1 MEILT
6 TKEEDYS
13 VLVET
18 LYLIS
23 IPGVKDSILQE
34 KNFPLEVFS
43 KDLDW

>member
-23 IPGVKDSILQE
+23 IPGVKDSILHE
-34 KNFPLEVFS
+34 KDLPLEAFS
-43 KDLDW
+43 KDLY